1 MLSSVMNGPLPLDGL
16 RVLELGHIIAGP
28 SAGLLLADL
37 GADVIKVEKPGEGDQ
52 TRGMPAGNGANFH
65 FLNRNKRSITID
77 LKGSPEGRAL
87 FLRLARGSDIVIDNF
102 AYGAV
107 EGLGL
112 GYDVLERENPRIIY
126 MALKGFLPGPYE
138 ARPFLDELAQMSAG
152 LAFMTG
158 PRGQPMRAGA
168 SIVDVGAAAYG
179 VIAVL
184 AALQQRAQTGRGQK
198 ITSGLYETTVFWVG
212 QWLANYGATG
222 EPSVPMPEIRQGTRM
237 GWGIYQLFTAA
248 DGERVFVG
256 ITSNA
261 HWERFC
267 TEFGLADL
275 LADERLND
283 NSKRVA
289 ARAWLPAR
297 IAEEMLKYPSAAL
310 AERLERAAKLRE
322 SLSLRPMFSVA
333 GTDTFM
339 RKNTNRSVGERLD
352 ELPGWAE
359 RYQKLGLDWVDVGV
373 MAAFGCN
380 YEGDVDPK
388 HVVTVLQRTEQKANA
403 CGSRLGGIGL
413 ADTMGWAN
421 PLQIKRLVGAV
432 RDRWPSTPIKLH
444 LHDTRALGVAN
455 IVAALEVG
463 VDCFDSAVAGM
474 GGCPFAAHKG
484 AAGNVTTED
493 VVFLCQE
500 MGVETGIDLD
510 KMIEAGQLAERVV
523 GHPLPGKLKSG
534 GNLETYRAR
543 AKGATRA

>member
-1 MLSSVMNGPLPLDGL
+1 MIGPLPLDGL

-37 GADVIKVEKPGEGDQ
+37 GADVIKVERPGEGDQ

-77 LKGSPEGRAL
+77 LKGSSQGREL

-107 EGLGL
+107 EALGL

-126 MALKGFLPGPYE
+126 MALKGFLPGPDE

-168 SIVDVGAAAYG
+168 SIVDVGAAACG
-179 VIAVL
+179 IIAVL
-184 AALQQRAQTGRGQK
+184 AALQQRTHTGRGQK
-198 ITSGLYETTVFWVG
+198 ITSGLFETTVFWVG

-248 DGERVFVG
+248 DGEQVFVG

-267 TEFGLADL
+267 AEFGLVDL
-275 LADERLND
+275 LADERLSD

-310 AERLERAAKLRE
+310 AERLARAKIPYAPLR
-322 SLSLRPMFSVA
+322 RP
-333 GTDTFM
+333 DQ
-339 RKNTNRSVGERLD
+339 L
-352 ELPGWAE
+352 
-359 RYQKLGLDWVDVGV
+359 VD
-373 MAAFGCN
+373 
-380 YEGDVDPK
+380 DP
-388 HVVTVLQRTEQKANA
+388 HLNA
-403 CGSRLGGIGL
+403 SDQWI
-413 ADTMGWAN
+413 AT
-421 PLQIKRLVGAV
+421 
-432 RDRWPSTPIKLH
+432 
-444 LHDTRALGVAN
+444 
-455 IVAALEVG
+455 
-463 VDCFDSAVAGM
+463 
-474 GGCPFAAHKG
+474 
-484 AAGNVTTED
+484 
-493 VVFLCQE
+493 
-500 MGVETGIDLD
+500 
-510 KMIEAGQLAERVV
+510 
-523 GHPLPGKLKSG
+523 PLPGRPPAKLPKMPVRSSAYEFG
-534 GNLETYRAR
+534 LRRPAPQLGEH
-543 AKGATRA
+543 TREVLQEFGLSKDDIDALASRRIIG

>member
-1 MLSSVMNGPLPLDGL
+1 MTGPLPLDGL

-37 GADVIKVEKPGEGDQ
+37 GADVIKVERPGEGDQ

-77 LKGSPEGRAL
+77 LKGSSQGREL

-107 EGLGL
+107 EALGL

-126 MALKGFLPGPYE
+126 MALKGFLPGPDE

-179 VIAVL
+179 IIAVL
-184 AALQQRAQTGRGQK
+184 AALQQRTHTGRGQK
-198 ITSGLYETTVFWVG
+198 ITSGLFETTVFWVG

-248 DGERVFVG
+248 DGEQVFVG

-267 TEFGLADL
+267 AEFGLVDL
-275 LADERLND
+275 LADERLSD

-310 AERLERAAKLRE
+310 AERLARAKIPYAPLR
-322 SLSLRPMFSVA
+322 RP
-333 GTDTFM
+333 DQ
-339 RKNTNRSVGERLD
+339 L
-352 ELPGWAE
+352 
-359 RYQKLGLDWVDVGV
+359 VD
-373 MAAFGCN
+373 
-380 YEGDVDPK
+380 DP
-388 HVVTVLQRTEQKANA
+388 HLNA
-403 CGSRLGGIGL
+403 SDQWI
-413 ADTMGWAN
+413 AT
-421 PLQIKRLVGAV
+421 
-432 RDRWPSTPIKLH
+432 
-444 LHDTRALGVAN
+444 
-455 IVAALEVG
+455 
-463 VDCFDSAVAGM
+463 
-474 GGCPFAAHKG
+474 
-484 AAGNVTTED
+484 
-493 VVFLCQE
+493 
-500 MGVETGIDLD
+500 
-510 KMIEAGQLAERVV
+510 
-523 GHPLPGKLKSG
+523 PLPGRPPAKLPKMPVRSSAYEFG
-534 GNLETYRAR
+534 LRRPAPQLGEH
-543 AKGATRA
+543 TREVLQEFGLSKDDIDALASRRIIG

>member
-1 MLSSVMNGPLPLDGL
+1 MSGSLPLDGL

-37 GADVIKVEKPGEGDQ
+37 GADVIKVERPGEGDQ

-77 LKGSPEGRAL
+77 LKGSSEGREL

-107 EGLGL
+107 EALGL

-126 MALKGFLPGPYE
+126 MALKGFLPGPDE

-179 VIAVL
+179 IIAVL
-184 AALQQRAQTGRGQK
+184 AALQQRAHTGRGQK
-198 ITSGLYETTVFWVG
+198 ITSGLFETTVFWVG

-248 DGERVFVG
+248 DGEQVFIG

-267 TEFGLADL
+267 VEFGLADL
-275 LADERLND
+275 LADARLDD

-310 AERLERAAKLRE
+310 AERLARAKIPYAPLR
-322 SLSLRPMFSVA
+322 RP
-333 GTDTFM
+333 DQ
-339 RKNTNRSVGERLD
+339 L
-352 ELPGWAE
+352 
-359 RYQKLGLDWVDVGV
+359 VD
-373 MAAFGCN
+373 
-380 YEGDVDPK
+380 DP
-388 HVVTVLQRTEQKANA
+388 HLNA
-403 CGSRLGGIGL
+403 SDQWI
-413 ADTMGWAN
+413 
-421 PLQIKRLVGAV
+421 
-432 RDRWPSTPIKLH
+432 
-444 LHDTRALGVAN
+444 
-455 IVAALEVG
+455 
-463 VDCFDSAVAGM
+463 
-474 GGCPFAAHKG
+474 
-484 AAGNVTTED
+484 TT
-493 VVFLCQE
+493 
-500 MGVETGIDLD
+500 
-510 KMIEAGQLAERVV
+510 
-523 GHPLPGKLKSG
+523 PLPGRPPAKLPKMPVRSSAYEFSLRRPAPQLG
-534 GNLETYRAR
+534 EH
-543 AKGATRA
+543 TREVLQEFGFSKDDIDALASRRIIG

>member
-1 MLSSVMNGPLPLDGL
+1 MLAGAMTGPLPLDGL

-37 GADVIKVEKPGEGDQ
+37 GADVIKVERPGEGDQ

-77 LKGSPEGRAL
+77 LKGSSQGREL

-107 EGLGL
+107 EALGL

-126 MALKGFLPGPYE
+126 MALKGFLPGPDE

-179 VIAVL
+179 IIAVL
-184 AALQQRAQTGRGQK
+184 AALQQRTHTGRGQK
-198 ITSGLYETTVFWVG
+198 ITSGLFETTVFWVG

-248 DGERVFVG
+248 DGEQVFIG

-267 TEFGLADL
+267 GEFGLDDL
-275 LADERLND
+275 LADERLSD

-310 AERLERAAKLRE
+310 AERLARAKIPYAPLR
-322 SLSLRPMFSVA
+322 RP
-333 GTDTFM
+333 DQ
-339 RKNTNRSVGERLD
+339 L
-352 ELPGWAE
+352 
-359 RYQKLGLDWVDVGV
+359 VD
-373 MAAFGCN
+373 
-380 YEGDVDPK
+380 DP
-388 HVVTVLQRTEQKANA
+388 HLN
-403 CGSRLGGIGL
+403 GSDQWI
-413 ADTMGWAN
+413 AT
-421 PLQIKRLVGAV
+421 
-432 RDRWPSTPIKLH
+432 
-444 LHDTRALGVAN
+444 
-455 IVAALEVG
+455 
-463 VDCFDSAVAGM
+463 
-474 GGCPFAAHKG
+474 
-484 AAGNVTTED
+484 
-493 VVFLCQE
+493 
-500 MGVETGIDLD
+500 
-510 KMIEAGQLAERVV
+510 
-523 GHPLPGKLKSG
+523 PLPGRPPAKLPKMPVRSSAYEFG
-534 GNLETYRAR
+534 LRRPAPRLGEH
-543 AKGATRA
+543 TREVLQEFGLSKDDIDALASRRIIG

>member
-1 MLSSVMNGPLPLDGL
+1 MLAGAMIGPLPLDGL

-37 GADVIKVEKPGEGDQ
+37 GADVIKVERPGEGDQ

-77 LKGSPEGRAL
+77 LKGSSQGREL

-107 EGLGL
+107 EALGL

-126 MALKGFLPGPYE
+126 MALKGFLPGPDE

-179 VIAVL
+179 IIAVL
-184 AALQQRAQTGRGQK
+184 AALQQRTHTGRGQK
-198 ITSGLYETTVFWVG
+198 ITSGLFETTVFWVG

-248 DGERVFVG
+248 DGEQVFVG

-267 TEFGLADL
+267 AEFGLVDL
-275 LADERLND
+275 LADERLSD

-310 AERLERAAKLRE
+310 AERLARAKIPYAPLR
-322 SLSLRPMFSVA
+322 RP
-333 GTDTFM
+333 DQ
-339 RKNTNRSVGERLD
+339 L
-352 ELPGWAE
+352 
-359 RYQKLGLDWVDVGV
+359 VD
-373 MAAFGCN
+373 
-380 YEGDVDPK
+380 DP
-388 HVVTVLQRTEQKANA
+388 HLN
-403 CGSRLGGIGL
+403 GSDQWI
-413 ADTMGWAN
+413 AT
-421 PLQIKRLVGAV
+421 
-432 RDRWPSTPIKLH
+432 
-444 LHDTRALGVAN
+444 
-455 IVAALEVG
+455 
-463 VDCFDSAVAGM
+463 
-474 GGCPFAAHKG
+474 
-484 AAGNVTTED
+484 
-493 VVFLCQE
+493 
-500 MGVETGIDLD
+500 
-510 KMIEAGQLAERVV
+510 
-523 GHPLPGKLKSG
+523 PLPGRPPAKLPKMPVRSSAYEFG
-534 GNLETYRAR
+534 LRRPAPQLGEH
-543 AKGATRA
+543 TREVLQEFGLSKDDIDALASRRIIG